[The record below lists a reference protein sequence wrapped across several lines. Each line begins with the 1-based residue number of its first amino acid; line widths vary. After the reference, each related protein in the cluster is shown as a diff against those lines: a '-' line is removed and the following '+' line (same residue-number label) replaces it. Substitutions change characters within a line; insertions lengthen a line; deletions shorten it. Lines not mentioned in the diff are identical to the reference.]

1 MSPIIGLFIY
11 REYML
16 YEKDISRVVD
26 TRLISPERINQFKL
40 QIMDEAVAQWS
51 ENPLIGL
58 EIGQAYKGLDYGL
71 VRAWY
76 EEHVPEEFKANIGVA
91 AFGSAARGELCFHS
105 DLDLAIYPTG
115 GVKKKT
121 AETFKKELSAFLES
135 VGLDPEIKIWI
146 IQPKLKKLMQEDLV
160 LAEMVLSSEIITGQ
174 PPDLDTLRRFTHSGL
189 EEKALYEIFRLKQA
203 RFKRQEDKDDV
214 FNLKWA
220 EGGMIDFRVLRSI
233 AFTYGIKA
241 NTTVDILNGLQ
252 ERQIISSEEV
262 QFLCSALSEH
272 LIYRNLMHVFAGG
285 ATEKLDLQTRQY
297 ISQQIPDIGGPD
309 QLKAYLYVLGRGV
322 RTITKRVMDGFLQE
336 MGIDPDLYDNFSKL
350 ALETQLLY
358 ARSANQHL
366 IELAA
371 WSSGEPEVLMACLQT
386 NPSWSTLKATAQSR
400 TASIEVYDLIEQ
412 LTRHRPALEFIRRHL
427 AVNPSVP
434 IEILTVVYKHTNNAE
449 IREIINRR
457 LGVDAI
463 V

>member
-26 TRLISPERINQFKL
+26 TRLISPEGINQFKL
-40 QIMDEAVAQWS
+40 QIIDEAVAQWP

-58 EIGQAYKGLDYGL
+58 EIGQVYKGLAYGL

-76 EEHVPEEFKANIGVA
+76 EQHVPEELKPKIGVA

-121 AETFKKELSAFLES
+121 VETFKKGLSSFMES
-135 VGLDPEIKIWI
+135 VGLNPEIKIWF
-146 IQPKLKKLMQEDLV
+146 IQPKLMKLMQEDLV
-160 LAEMVLSSEIITGQ
+160 LAEMVLSSEIVAGQ
-174 PPDLDTLRRFTHSGL
+174 PPDLDTLRRFTSSGL

-203 RFKRQEDKDDV
+203 RFKREGDKDDV

-220 EGGMIDFRVLRSI
+220 EGGMVDFRVLRSI
-233 AFTYGIKA
+233 AFTYGITA

-252 ERQIISSEEV
+252 ARQLINSKEQ
-262 QFLCSALSEH
+262 QFLCSILSEY

-285 ATEKLDLQTRQY
+285 AIEKLDLQTRQY
-297 ISQQIPDIGGPD
+297 ISQQIPTTGEPD
-309 QLKAYLYVLGRGV
+309 KLKEHLDVSGRAV
-322 RTITKRVMDGFLQE
+322 RTITKYVMDGFLQE

-350 ALETQLLY
+350 ELETQLHY
-358 ARSANQHL
+358 ARSSNKHL
-366 IELAA
+366 VELAA
-371 WSSGEPEVLMACLQT
+371 WSSEEPEVLMACLKT
-386 NPSWSTLKATAQSR
+386 NPSWSILKATSQSR
-400 TASIEVYDLIEQ
+400 TAFIEVYDLIEQ
-412 LTRHRPALEFIRRHL
+412 LTRPRPALEFVRRQL

-434 IEILTVVYKHTNNAE
+434 MDTLTVVYQNTNNAE
-449 IREIINRR
+449 IRNIIKKR
-457 LGVDAI
+457 LRVD
-463 V
+463 VKV